1 MPKSFKELL
10 AEFVKAQDSFNSAG
24 IEVSHAV
31 IDQFKADGN
40 LSFAQQFHDAMTS
53 EGMKNHFMAWL
64 VAHSP
69 AKKVNGKIVK
79 DKLKE
84 EQEGVTCWRIGEAK
98 ANPWYSFA
106 NKSFEIKDFGAD
118 DINTALLRVLK
129 RFENH
134 ERYQAKDAEAK
145 VRLDEAKKVVQLFA
159 NTPTMDLLAEG
170 EELGDIASDTSEE
183 NETAADADDDADG
196 KDVPESK
203 TISLP
208 AATVAA

>member
-10 AEFVKAQDSFNSAG
+10 AEFVKAQDSFNTAG
-24 IEVSHAV
+24 ILVSHAV

-84 EQEGVTCWRIGEAK
+84 EQEGETCWRIGQAK
-98 ANPWYSFA
+98 VDPWFSFA
-106 NKSFEIKDFGAD
+106 NKAFEIKDFGAD
-118 DINTALLRVLK
+118 DIATALTRVLK

-134 ERYQAKDAEAK
+134 ERYQPKDELAKE
-145 VRLDEAKKVVQLFA
+145 RLAEAKKVVELFA
-159 NTPTMDLLAEG
+159 STPTVVSTTEQP
-170 EELGDIASDTSEE
+170 SDTSEE
-183 NETAADADDDADG
+183 NETAAPAEDEADG
-196 KDVPESK
+196 KDTPASK